1 MPSSL
6 PGGVAERRNPL
17 RFVMAMALVVAL
29 ACPIGSVQAQALWR
43 DSAVGMGVEQV
54 RERFPDAVVP
64 DAPDVLYS
72 GAKERLRIPEL
83 ELAGH
88 RFEASFFFLG
98 GRLTQVML
106 GLLDAANGDVARQAF
121 DAVAQTLRKEY
132 GDELTTE
139 STTGLV
145 TKSRST
151 WRSGPTHIVL
161 LHMVVGRAD
170 PLLNLVYQEL
180 PPDP

>member
-1 MPSSL
+1 MT
-6 PGGVAERRNPL
+6 
-17 RFVMAMALVVAL
+17 MALVVAL
-29 ACPIGSVQAQALWR
+29 AGSPLAQAQALWR

-72 GAKERLRIPEL
+72 GAEERLRIPGV

-88 RFEASFFFLG
+88 RFEASFFFIG
-98 GRLTQVML
+98 GRLAQVTL
-106 GLLDAANGDVARQAF
+106 GLLDAANGDVAKRAF
-121 DAVAQTLRKEY
+121 DAVSQTLRKEH
-132 GDELTTE
+132 GVELTTE
-139 STTGLV
+139 STTGMV
-145 TKSRST
+145 TKSRSA
-151 WRSGPTHIVL
+151 WRSGSTDIVL
-161 LHMVVGRAD
+161 LYMVVGRAD